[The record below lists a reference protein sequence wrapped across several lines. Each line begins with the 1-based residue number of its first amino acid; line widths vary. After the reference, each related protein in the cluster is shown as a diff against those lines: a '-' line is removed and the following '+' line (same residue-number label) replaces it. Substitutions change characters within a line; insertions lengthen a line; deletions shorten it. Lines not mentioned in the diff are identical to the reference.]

1 MTERARRRVGFLLLA
16 ALAYVP
22 VLASSAGRVAADTK
36 QYLYLDPSRLLSRAW
51 SMWDPN
57 IGFGTVTHQN
67 IGYLFPMGPFYWS
80 FQALGVPDWVAQRLW
95 LGSIL
100 FAAATGMLFLFRT
113 IGVRGAGAVLGA
125 LLFMLSP
132 YSLDY
137 AARISVIL
145 LPWAGLP
152 WLLGIV
158 IRGLRRGGWWH
169 AAWFALAIQFIGGVN
184 ATALVFVGLAPAI
197 WIVHSV
203 AVTRE
208 VRLRRAIGTVMRFGA
223 LTFAAS
229 TWWMAGLWAQGS
241 YGINILKFTETL
253 RAVSRTSLPNEVL
266 RGLGY
271 WFFYGKD
278 KLGSWIEASPVYT
291 QRPFII
297 LVSYGIP
304 CLALAGAAFITWKYR
319 SFFVATIV
327 AGVVIAVGA
336 HPYDSPTPLGGW
348 FKHAANSSTIAFAL
362 RSTGRATPLVI
373 LGIAALFAAGMNAV
387 LARFG
392 AVHWRVLSLRV
403 AVPAAA
409 GLLIVVNLPA
419 LWDGTFYG
427 GNLQRDEAIPKYWTD
442 ATHYLDQQRHD
453 TRVMELPGAD
463 FASYR
468 WGNTVDPITPG
479 LIDRPYVAREL
490 IPYGSPASANLLNA
504 FDLRIQ
510 DRSLPASALEP
521 MARLTGVGD
530 YVLRNDLQFERYHVL
545 RPEFLESLFT
555 PTPPGLQHAASF
567 GKPNTAQTTQYPF
580 NDEQA
585 LGATTR
591 LPTPR
596 PVDVYRVKH
605 PSPIVRATA
614 SDRPVVMS
622 GDGDGIVDLASIGA
636 LASETPVLDSA
647 AFNRAGI
654 LDHVR
659 AGSPLVVTDTN
670 RLRARRW
677 STITD
682 TVGYTE
688 GPGNHPIAFDESD
701 ARLDMFPSAPKSA
714 ATTVELHGA
723 RRVGASSYGNPITYN
738 PEDRPARAFDGD
750 VLTAWRTGAFD
761 DVRGERILVEAQRPI
776 TTNHVNLVQVMRPPR
791 GRWITRA
798 VLRFNGGAAT
808 TIDLGP
814 ASRTI
819 AGETIRFPKRTF
831 STFTI
836 EILDTNLGPLR
847 NYGGVDPVG
856 FAEIRL
862 QGDGADEPVQPLH
875 IDEVTVLPTDLTQ
888 AVGTASAG
896 HPLAYVMSRERVI
909 PVPPRRD
916 PELAMA
922 RQISTPTARSFG
934 IGAEV
939 RLSSWAPDDLVDRL
953 LGYRGDLRI
962 QASDHLAGAP
972 RYRAS
977 ASLDADPST
986 AWVTPFEHVVGQTLS
1001 MTLPAPRTLDRLDLQ
1016 LVADGLHSV
1025 PRRIDVRNE
1034 AGETRTVDIPA
1045 VVDAPTPNAT
1055 VAAPVAFPALRGS
1068 TFTVRIAAIRE
1079 VRTHEWYCECDQIM
1093 PVGIAELGVPELAP
1107 VRVAAEIPGE
1117 CRADLISVDSHPVDA
1132 KVVGS
1137 TAAALALDPLR
1148 VQACRGSARP
1158 KVQTSPGSHIV
1169 GTSRGDR
1176 TGWNVD
1182 RIVFASDRRGRARAL
1197 GSGALIS
1204 LRDTAGPP
1212 SRAAR
1217 PAGTAARTR
1226 PRVDVI
1232 ESGRSNVRA
1241 VVTGATGPF
1250 WLVLGQSVNAGWR
1263 ATVDGK
1269 ELGASTLVNGFANG
1283 WRVNPSGTSPLT
1295 VELDWTPQRTVNLA
1309 LGVSLAGVLA
1319 CFGVVVVLGA
1329 RRRRGQLPELSAV
1342 TTPSTEPIFVLPWQ
1356 RSATRP
1362 GAIALAI
1369 GVIIGG
1375 GAAALIVSPAIGLL
1389 TAVVALIALRWP
1401 PGRVALR
1408 LAPAIAL
1415 AGCGAFIAAKQVYA
1429 NFPAAFEW
1437 PTFFSEVRTLGW
1449 MVVVLLLVDAVV
1461 EALVGA
1467 ADRRSV
1473 RP

>member
-1 MTERARRRVGFLLLA
+1 MTSVSDRIRRRGGYLLLA
-16 ALAYVP
+16 ALAYLP
-22 VLASSAGRVAADTK
+22 VLASSSGRVAADTK

-67 IGYLFPMGPFYWS
+67 IGYLFPMGPFYWV
-80 FQALGVPDWVAQRLW
+80 FQTLGVPDWVAQRLW

-113 IGVRGAGAVLGA
+113 LSLRGAGAVLGA

-158 IRGLRRGGWWH
+158 MRGLRRGGWWH
-169 AAWFALAIQFIGGVN
+169 AAWFALAVQFIGGVN
-184 ATALVFVGLAPAI
+184 ATALVFVGLAPAL

-203 AVTRE
+203 VVTRE
-208 VRLRRAIGTVMRFGA
+208 VRFRRAVGTVARFA
-223 LTFAAS
+223 TLTFAAS
-229 TWWMAGLWAQGS
+229 TWWIAGLWAQGS

-278 KLGSWIEASPVYT
+278 KLGPWIEASPTYT
-291 QRPFII
+291 QRPLII

-304 CLALAGAAFITWKYR
+304 FLALAGAAFITWKYR
-319 SFFVATIV
+319 SYFVAIIV

-348 FKHAANSSTIAFAL
+348 FKAAANSSTIAFAL

-373 LGIAALFAAGMNAV
+373 LGIAALFAAGTNAV

-392 AVHWRVLSLRV
+392 AVHWRAISLRLAIPV
-403 AVPAAA
+403 AV

-419 LWDGTFYG
+419 LWNGTFYG
-427 GNLQRDEAIPKYWTD
+427 ANLQRNEALPTYWTD
-442 ATHYLDQQRHD
+442 AARYLDAQPHD

-468 WGNTVDPITPG
+468 WGSTVDPITPG

-510 DRSLPASALEP
+510 DRSLPARALAP
-521 MARLTGVGD
+521 MARLGAIGD

-545 RPEFLESLFT
+545 RPEFLEALFT
-555 PTPPGLQHAASF
+555 PTPPGLKHAASF
-567 GKPNTAQTTQYPF
+567 GKPDIAQTTQYPF

-585 LGATTR
+585 LGAPTR

-596 PVDVYRVKH
+596 PVDVYRVKR
-605 PSPIVRATA
+605 PSPIVGVAA
-614 SDRPVVMS
+614 SDRPMVMS

-636 LASETPVLDSA
+636 LATNTPVLDSA
-647 AFNRAGI
+647 VFDSSEIRH
-654 LDHVR
+654 HVR
-659 AGSPLVVTDTN
+659 PGSPLVVTDTN

-677 STITD
+677 STVTD

-701 ARLDMFPSAPKSA
+701 ARLDMFPGAPKSA
-714 ATTVELHGA
+714 STTVELHGA
-723 RRVGASSYGNPITYN
+723 RRVGATSYGNPITYN
-738 PEDRPARAFDGD
+738 PEDRAARAFDND

-761 DVRGERILVEAQRPI
+761 DVRGQRILVEAQQPI

-798 VLRFNGGAAT
+798 VLRFDGGAART
-808 TIDLGP
+808 VDLGP
-814 ASRTI
+814 ASRTA
-819 AGETIRFPKRTF
+819 AGETLRFPTRTF

-836 EILDTNLGPLR
+836 EIVDTNLGPLR

-862 QGDGADEPVQPLH
+862 QGKGMDRPLH
-875 IDEVTVLPTDLTQ
+875 IDEVTVLPTDLTR
-888 AVGTASAG
+888 AAGATSAE

-916 PELAMA
+916 PELAMT
-922 RQISTPTARSFG
+922 RQISTPTAREFG
-934 IGAEV
+934 VGAEV

-953 LGYRGDLRI
+953 LGYRGDVRAR
-962 QASDHLAGAP
+962 ASNHLAGAP
-972 RYRAS
+972 RDRAS
-977 ASLDADPST
+977 AALDADLST
-986 AWVTPFEHVVGQTLS
+986 AWVTPFERVVGQTIS
-1001 MTLPAPRTLDRLDLQ
+1001 VTLPTARTLDRLDLQ

-1025 PRRIDVRNE
+1025 PRRIEVRNE
-1034 AGETRTVDIPA
+1034 VGEIRRVDLPSVA
-1045 VVDAPTPNAT
+1045 DARTPNAT
-1055 VAAPVAFPALRGS
+1055 VAVPVTFPALRGS
-1068 TFTVRIAAIRE
+1068 TFTVRIAAIRA
-1079 VRTHEWYCECDQIM
+1079 VRTHEWYCECDQVM
-1093 PVGIAELGVPELAP
+1093 PAGIAELGVADLAP
-1107 VRVAAEIPGE
+1107 VRVAAEIPAE
-1117 CRADLISVDSHPVDA
+1117 CRTDLISVDGEPVRA
-1132 KVVGS
+1132 RVVGS
-1137 TAAALALDPLR
+1137 TTAALALDPLR
-1148 VQACRGSARP
+1148 VQACRGAARP
-1158 KVQTSPGSHIV
+1158 KVATRAGSHV
-1169 GTSRGDR
+1169 VRTSRGDR
-1176 TGWNVD
+1176 SGWNVD
-1182 RIVFASDRRGRARAL
+1182 RIVLASDRRGRVDPL
-1197 GSGALIS
+1197 GFGAQIS
-1204 LRDTAGPP
+1204 LRDRGGQW
-1212 SRAAR
+1212 SG
-1217 PAGTAARTR
+1217 PAGSSTTAQPTS
-1226 PRVDVI
+1226 PNVVVK

-1250 WLVLGQSVNAGWR
+1250 WLVLNQSVNAGWR

-1269 ELGASTLVNGFANG
+1269 ELGTSTLVNGFANG
-1283 WRVNPSGTSPLT
+1283 WRVKPSGTGPLT

-1309 LGVSLAGVLA
+1309 LGISLAGVLA
-1319 CFGVVVVLGA
+1319 GLGLVFVIGA
-1329 RRRRGQLPELSAV
+1329 RRRGHPEFAMA
-1342 TTPSTEPIFVLPWQ
+1342 STAPDEPKFVLPWQ
-1356 RSATRP
+1356 RSSTRP
-1362 GAIALAI
+1362 GPIALAV
-1369 GVIIGG
+1369 GVLISG
-1375 GAAALIVSPAIGLL
+1375 GAAALIVSPAIGVV
-1389 TAVVALIALRWP
+1389 TAAVALIALQWP
-1401 PGRVALR
+1401 LGRVALR

-1415 AGCGAFIAAKQVYA
+1415 AGCGAFIAVKQVYA
-1429 NFPAAFEW
+1429 KFPATFEW
-1437 PTFFSEVRTLGW
+1437 PTFFPEVRTLGW
-1449 MVVVLLLVDAVV
+1449 MVVVLLLVDVLV
-1461 EALVGA
+1461 EALVEA

>member
-1 MTERARRRVGFLLLA
+1 MRTISERVRRRAGFVLLA
-16 ALAYVP
+16 ALAYLP

-51 SMWDPN
+51 SMWDPS
-57 IGFGTVTHQN
+57 IGLGTVTHQN

-95 LGSIL
+95 LGTIL

-113 IGVRGAGAVLGA
+113 LSVRGVGAVLGA

-169 AAWFALAIQFIGGVN
+169 AAWFALAVQFVGGVN

-208 VRLRRAIGTVMRFGA
+208 VRFRRAVGTVVRFA
-223 LTFAAS
+223 TLTFAAS

-253 RAVSRTSLPNEVL
+253 RAVSRTSTPNEVL

-278 KLGSWIEASPVYT
+278 KLGSWIEASPTYS
-291 QRPFII
+291 QRPVII

-304 CLALAGAAFITWKYR
+304 VLALAGAAFMTWKYR
-319 SFFVATIV
+319 SFFVAMIV
-327 AGVVIAVGA
+327 LGVVIAVGA
-336 HPYDSPTPLGGW
+336 HPYDSPTPIGGW
-348 FKHAANSSTIAFAL
+348 FKAAANSSTIAFAL

-373 LGIAALFAAGMNAV
+373 LGMAALFGAGMNAV
-387 LARFG
+387 LSRFG
-392 AVHWRVLSLRV
+392 AVRWRSIPLRV

-419 LWDGTFYG
+419 LWNGTFYG
-427 GNLQRDEAIPKYWTD
+427 ANLQRGEAIPKYWTD
-442 ATHYLDQQRHD
+442 ATRYLDQQPRA

-510 DRSLPASALEP
+510 ERNLPARALAP
-521 MARLTGVGD
+521 MARLGAVGD
-530 YVLRNDLQFERYHVL
+530 YVLRNDIQFERYHVL
-545 RPEFLESLFT
+545 RPEFVEALFT
-555 PTPPGLQHAASF
+555 PTPQGLEHAASF
-567 GKPNTAQTTQYPF
+567 GKPDTAQTTQYPF

-585 LGATTR
+585 LGAVAR

-596 PVDVYRVKH
+596 PVDVYRVKR
-605 PSPIVRATA
+605 PSPIVRAAA
-614 SDRPVVMS
+614 SDRPMVMS

-636 LASETPVLDSA
+636 LASDTPILDSA
-647 AFNRAGI
+647 AFDRAGI

-659 AGSPLVVTDTN
+659 PGSSLVVTDTN

-677 STITD
+677 STVTD

-714 ATTVELHGA
+714 ATTVQLHGA

-761 DVRGERILVEAQRPI
+761 DVRGERILVEAEHPI
-776 TTNHVNLVQVMRPPR
+776 TAGQVNLVQVMRRPR

-798 VLRFNGGAAT
+798 VLRFDGGAAT
-808 TIDLGP
+808 SVELGP
-814 ASRTI
+814 ASRTA
-819 AGETIRFPKRTF
+819 AGQTIRFPKRKF

-856 FAEIRL
+856 FSEIRL
-862 QGDGADEPVQPLH
+862 QNDAVGRPIH
-875 IDEVTVLPTDLTQ
+875 IDEVTVLPTDLTE
-888 AVGTASAG
+888 AVGAESAA

-916 PELAMA
+916 PELSMT
-922 RQISTPTARSFG
+922 RQISTPTGREFG
-934 IGAEV
+934 VGAEV

-953 LGYRGDLRI
+953 LGYRGDVRVL
-962 QASDHLAGAP
+962 ASDHLAGAP
-972 RYRAS
+972 RHRAS
-977 ASLDADPST
+977 AALDADLST
-986 AWVTPFEHVVGQTLS
+986 AWVTPFERVVGQS
-1001 MTLPAPRTLDRLDLQ
+1001 ISVKLPEPRTLDRLDLQ
-1016 LVADGLHSV
+1016 LVADGVHSV
-1025 PRRIDVRNE
+1025 PTRVVVGNE
-1034 AGETRTVDIPA
+1034 AGETRTVEIPA
-1045 VVDAPTPNAT
+1045 VADTPTRNAT

-1068 TFTVRIAAIRE
+1068 TFTVRISAIRA
-1079 VRTHEWYCECDQIM
+1079 VRTHEWYCECDQVM
-1093 PVGIAELGVPELAP
+1093 PAGIAELGVPELAP
-1107 VRVAAEIPGE
+1107 VRVASEIPLE
-1117 CRADLISVDSHPVDA
+1117 CRTDLISVDGKPVNA
-1132 KVVGS
+1132 RVVGS
-1137 TAAALALDPLR
+1137 TTAALSLQPLK

-1158 KVQTSPGSHIV
+1158 TMQASAGSHV
-1169 GTSRGDR
+1169 VRTSRGDQ

-1182 RIVFASDRRGRARAL
+1182 RMVLASDGRGRARAL
-1197 GSGALIS
+1197 GGGALIS
-1204 LRDTAGPP
+1204 LRQSSGTTAGPTGP
-1212 SRAAR
+1212 T
-1217 PAGTAARTR
+1217 GTAGLRG
-1226 PRVDVI
+1226 PRVEVT
-1232 ESGRSNVRA
+1232 ESGRSNMRA
-1241 VVTGATGPF
+1241 VVTGATRPF
-1250 WLVLGQSVNAGWR
+1250 WLILGQSLNSGWH

-1269 ELGASTLVNGFANG
+1269 ELGESTLVNGFANG
-1283 WRVNPSGTSPLT
+1283 WRVEPSGTGPLT
-1295 VELDWTPQRTVNLA
+1295 VQIDWTPQRTVNLA
-1309 LGVSLAGVLA
+1309 LGISLAGVLA
-1319 CFGVVVVLGA
+1319 CLFLVVVG
-1329 RRRRGQLPELSAV
+1329 RSRQQEQPEFSNA
-1342 TTPSTEPIFVLPWQ
+1342 STASTDPRFVLPWQ
-1356 RSATRP
+1356 RSTKRP
-1362 GAIALAI
+1362 GTLALAV
-1369 GVIIGG
+1369 GVLVAGG
-1375 GAAALIVSPAIGLL
+1375 GAALMVSPRIGFL
-1389 TAVVALIALRWP
+1389 TGVITLIALRWP
-1401 PGRVALR
+1401 AGRVALR

-1415 AGCGAFIAAKQVYA
+1415 AACGAFIAVKQVYA
-1429 NFPAAFEW
+1429 KFPAAFEW
-1437 PTFFSEVRTLGW
+1437 PTFFPEVRTLGW
-1449 MVVVLLLVDAVV
+1449 MVVVLLMVDGLV